1 MLPFTRRF
9 LREYMPGKGKYYF
22 WGLLFLVLTILVT
35 TAIPRSIHAAIELLD
50 GTNGSLTDAEGKR
63 MQGIGW
69 KIAAMGLS
77 LVLFRTLSRV
87 IIFIPGRV
95 AEAEVRQDFFEAAT
109 KLSSEDM
116 VNLSTGDL
124 VSRATND
131 IGAVR
136 VLLSMGVLH
145 ITNSIMM
152 TLFCGWHMVRIDGKL
167 TLICLLLVPV
177 ITQVMR
183 VLSKMAWER
192 IRTATE
198 SLGVLTNT
206 IRELLRAHTLL
217 GIYPVFDRVFSR
229 FQKDNELYGKHQER
243 AAALRVVAFN
253 LSATMAGVAV
263 FVALYVAGPWVI
275 EGRMA
280 LADFIE
286 FTIYLGLIQEP
297 LRASGFLISIFQR
310 GEICLARNY
319 EIRELAAS
327 REAAESA
334 KPVATR
340 EAFDSFADLSKPFL
354 EVRDLRWQY
363 PVVHGDKKS
372 LEPFILDV
380 DELTLEAGKS
390 YGIFGATGAGKTT
403 LLQLLTGVIPTPA
416 GTCTLHGM
424 DLAQISQDLVYRQY
438 AVVAQD
444 NRHFDKTIQYNLD
457 LVRMNQ
463 EFEDGWPAPATDFD
477 TAVEVSQI
485 GPEIAGFQEGY
496 ETLIGED
503 GVRLSGGQRQ
513 RLALFRALLKPRRA
527 LILDDIVSAVDHET
541 ESRLLR
547 ELFAAVRNETL
558 VIVSHRISALKPCDC
573 IFVLEAGRIV
583 DRGSHEELLVRHA
596 GYRQTNEYQVLEQQV
611 EAYADG
617 I

>member
-183 VLSKMAWER
+183 VLSKMA
-192 IRTATE
+192 
-198 SLGVLTNT
+198 LGANPHGNGKPG
-206 IRELLRAHTLL
+206 RADK
-217 GIYPVFDRVFSR
+217 YDP
-229 FQKDNELYGKHQER
+229 R
-243 AAALRVVAFN
+243 AAACP
-253 LSATMAGVAV
+253 
-263 FVALYVAGPWVI
+263 Y
-275 EGRMA
+275 
-280 LADFIE
+280 
-286 FTIYLGLIQEP
+286 
-297 LRASGFLISIFQR
+297 
-310 GEICLARNY
+310 
-319 EIRELAAS
+319 AS
-327 REAAESA
+327 RYL
-334 KPVATR
+334 P
-340 EAFDSFADLSKPFL
+340 
-354 EVRDLRWQY
+354 
-363 PVVHGDKKS
+363 
-372 LEPFILDV
+372 
-380 DELTLEAGKS
+380 
-390 YGIFGATGAGKTT
+390 GIRPGLFP
-403 LLQLLTGVIPTPA
+403 IPK
-416 GTCTLHGM
+416 
-424 DLAQISQDLVYRQY
+424 R
-438 AVVAQD
+438 
-444 NRHFDKTIQYNLD
+444 
-457 LVRMNQ
+457 
-463 EFEDGWPAPATDFD
+463 
-477 TAVEVSQI
+477 
-485 GPEIAGFQEGY
+485 
-496 ETLIGED
+496 
-503 GVRLSGGQRQ
+503 
-513 RLALFRALLKPRRA
+513 
-527 LILDDIVSAVDHET
+527 
-541 ESRLLR
+541 
-547 ELFAAVRNETL
+547 
-558 VIVSHRISALKPCDC
+558 
-573 IFVLEAGRIV
+573 
-583 DRGSHEELLVRHA
+583 
-596 GYRQTNEYQVLEQQV
+596 
-611 EAYADG
+611 
-617 I
+617 